1 MTATLLL
8 GGMNAQW
15 QRDRMEDRLEQGQEL
30 QDWLGKRPNA
40 WAQSI
45 AMRAALRSLPFLN
58 FAPDPWLKR
67 YTFYALR
74 PLLITWSAQNFPKL
88 DWSNLAA
95 DIVNADQ
102 LEDAALESEKFESP
116 VDYVVLAAVNA
127 AQSLE
132 VRFGPPST
140 EVNTVDTMSMADG
153 AIEAAQKL
161 GFELQMAPSDVWE
174 QMIVDKRWLEDNI
187 GKRSAT
193 RIFSRRSL
201 WLGHVPRELGNIWYQ
216 LSARLLTIDPNYSV
230 WIDWYERRIRGERA
244 AFYIPGDKYRKEDKK
259 ILRRLAEASD
269 EDFWGKGHEHVN
281 ATLKGWL
288 DEARARVAPPLQET
302 EIETPPQDSGAIAY
316 GINEQGKLDRLP
328 NSNQVHLRDVP
339 DQRRAYDDLREAAAE
354 LLAEGQR
361 LGHRLQRAL
370 DRFLHSLPGGFENAE
385 AYLVWRDANALR
397 RLHRAHRE
405 AATTPEP
412 DEAKLEP
419 VIAEGLG
426 GLLDLYNNFAFAD
439 DGLRAKDEARI
450 SPQERASRQAEADAA
465 KPIVNAMLAAKDIA
479 TPEALDD
486 IAADAEN
493 AELPSGDPYAAQV
506 LDQANRTKRNW
517 IAGLLGGA
525 REALSDPKLLGKE
538 AVIGF
543 AKGAGQAVG
552 VIALTAAIYLDYA
565 PLFEFIATNAAA
577 LQSYVA
583 VAYTSF
589 PHLPDLVARIVAM
602 WNHMRNN
609 GPN

>member
-1 MTATLLL
+1 
-8 GGMNAQW
+8 
-15 QRDRMEDRLEQGQEL
+15 
-30 QDWLGKRPNA
+30 
-40 WAQSI
+40 
-45 AMRAALRSLPFLN
+45 
-58 FAPDPWLKR
+58 
-67 YTFYALR
+67 
-74 PLLITWSAQNFPKL
+74 
-88 DWSNLAA
+88 
-95 DIVNADQ
+95 
-102 LEDAALESEKFESP
+102 
-116 VDYVVLAAVNA
+116 
-127 AQSLE
+127 
-132 VRFGPPST
+132 
-140 EVNTVDTMSMADG
+140 
-153 AIEAAQKL
+153 
-161 GFELQMAPSDVWE
+161 
-174 QMIVDKRWLEDNI
+174 
-187 GKRSAT
+187 
-193 RIFSRRSL
+193 
-201 WLGHVPRELGNIWYQ
+201 
-216 LSARLLTIDPNYSV
+216 
-230 WIDWYERRIRGERA
+230 
-244 AFYIPGDKYRKEDKK
+244 
-259 ILRRLAEASD
+259 
-269 EDFWGKGHEHVN
+269 
-281 ATLKGWL
+281 
-288 DEARARVAPPLQET
+288 
-302 EIETPPQDSGAIAY
+302 
-316 GINEQGKLDRLP
+316 
-328 NSNQVHLRDVP
+328 
-339 DQRRAYDDLREAAAE
+339 
-354 LLAEGQR
+354 
-361 LGHRLQRAL
+361 
-370 DRFLHSLPGGFENAE
+370 
-385 AYLVWRDANALR
+385 
-397 RLHRAHRE
+397 
-405 AATTPEP
+405 
-412 DEAKLEP
+412 
-419 VIAEGLG
+419 
-426 GLLDLYNNFAFAD
+426 LLDLYNNFAFAD

>member
-140 EVNTVDTMSMADG
+140 EVNTVDTVSMADG

-201 WLGHVPRELGNIWYQ
+201 GLGHVPRELGNIWYQ
-216 LSARLLTIDPNYSV
+216 LSARLLTIDPNYAV

-244 AFYIPGDKYRKEDKK
+244 AFDIPGDKGRAEDKK
-259 ILRRLAEASD
+259 ILRRLAEATD
-269 EDFWGKGHEHVN
+269 QDFWGKGHEYVN

-288 DEARARVAPPLQET
+288 DEARARVAPAEAKEDVKDIRNFSGVSGGGGSVFANSDEVLPVV
-302 EIETPPQDSGAIAY
+302 PPQNRNALSFRTDEDGRITIDASASVDQLRTDAEARDRHSEAASEA
-316 GINEQGKLDRLP
+316 NAVLDRCR
-328 NSNQVHLRDVP
+328 SN
-339 DQRRAYDDLREAAAE
+339 
-354 LLAEGQR
+354 
-361 LGHRLQRAL
+361 
-370 DRFLHSLPGGFENAE
+370 
-385 AYLVWRDANALR
+385 
-397 RLHRAHRE
+397 
-405 AATTPEP
+405 
-412 DEAKLEP
+412 
-419 VIAEGLG
+419 
-426 GLLDLYNNFAFAD
+426 
-439 DGLRAKDEARI
+439 
-450 SPQERASRQAEADAA
+450 
-465 KPIVNAMLAAKDIA
+465 
-479 TPEALDD
+479 
-486 IAADAEN
+486 
-493 AELPSGDPYAAQV
+493 
-506 LDQANRTKRNW
+506 
-517 IAGLLGGA
+517 
-525 REALSDPKLLGKE
+525 
-538 AVIGF
+538 
-543 AKGAGQAVG
+543 
-552 VIALTAAIYLDYA
+552 
-565 PLFEFIATNAAA
+565 NAAA
-577 LQSYVA
+577 RLTLRLENY
-583 VAYTSF
+583 
-589 PHLPDLVARIVAM
+589 LVAI
-602 WNHMRNN
+602 
-609 GPN
+609 GPSIEDTKPSLLVQRGEKLRQALAAYAAPDTLLDPIADDILVDMKG